1 MADPTFDPILEV
13 RRPRAVRLFAPITP
27 PRRGT
32 ALVLEPREG
41 EPVVVDADGRV
52 PDAWLG
58 NYLRTW
64 VVDLADHELGFT
76 EPLPAEDP
84 DLLFDAEVRCTCRVD
99 SPGQVVR
106 RRVRDVAATVRPALA
121 AFLRR
126 ISAGYD
132 IGDYAEAE
140 ADLNAQL
147 EFFTADPA
155 LHIGPCVVRLRVDPA
170 VRGRAGHPEGRLRL
184 GQMHRGALGRL
195 VTSGDPALA
204 ARLLAGVDVEHERI
218 PTISRPARHRA
229 VHAMGMLEPEP
240 AGAALRERL
249 IAHLRRSNAEAG
261 SQGNPADPAGLA
273 DH

>member
-13 RRPRAVRLFAPITP
+13 RRPRAVRLFAPIPP

-58 NYLRTW
+58 NYLRSW
-64 VVDLADHELGFT
+64 LVDLADHELAFT
-76 EPLPAEDP
+76 ESLPAEDP
-84 DLLFDAEVRCTCRVD
+84 DLAFDAEVRCTCRVD

-121 AFLRR
+121 AFLRD
-126 ISAGYD
+126 ITAAYD
-132 IGDYAEAE
+132 IDAYADAE

-155 LHIGPCVVRLRVDPA
+155 LHIGPCSVRLHVDPA
-170 VRGRAGHPEGRLRL
+170 VRGRAGHPGGRLRL

-204 ARLLAGVDVEHERI
+204 ARLLAGVDVTHERI
-218 PTISRPARHRA
+218 PTISPPPPPSRS
-229 VHAMGMLEPEP
+229 VHAMGMVDPEP
-240 AGAALRERL
+240 SGAALRERL
-249 IAHLRRSNAEAG
+249 IAHLRQNHTKPG
-261 SQGNPADPAGLA
+261 G
-273 DH
+273 H